1 MLVVAV
7 AVIAAPAARSDEQP
21 ALAGLYLC
29 EGTDPT
35 GSQYRGFV
43 EIAGHRSTLVLTWI
57 FPESPES
64 GAALRPSAVGV
75 GIARG
80 GSLAVSYFSG
90 TMAGIIVYRIQQ
102 ENRQLLGE
110 WTVVGGDGSV
120 YSETLTRLGV
130 PVSPSLDDD
139 EPREGQKRKVPA
151 VRGGV
156 AL

>member
-7 AVIAAPAARSDEQP
+7 MGLAAPAARSDEQP
-21 ALAGLYLC
+21 ALVGLYLC

-35 GSQYRGFV
+35 GSEYRGFV
-43 EIAGHRSTLVLTWI
+43 QIAGHRSTLVLTWI
-57 FPESPES
+57 FPESPEP

-75 GIARG
+75 GIASA

-90 TMAGIIVYRIQQ
+90 TMAGIIVYRIEQD
-102 ENRQLLGE
+102 NRHLLGE

-120 YSETLTRLGV
+120 YSETLTRLAV
-130 PVSPSLDDD
+130 PVAPSLNDD
-139 EPREGQKRKVPA
+139 EPREQQKRKVPA
-151 VRGGV
+151 ARGV